1 MSHLK
6 SKDLGIELLNRV
18 HLNMRKHNIAQLDD
32 EPEDASSFRKETTS
46 SDD

>member
-6 SKDLGIELLNRV
+6 SKDLGIELLNQM
-18 HLNMRKHNIAQLDD
+18 HLKMRKHNIAQLD